1 MKYLSSQPNVCA
13 GDLTIKGTRICIS
26 TAIVRLA
33 HGWTVNDLHKSWP
46 HVPLATLRGALDEAA
61 ELLSTKTHAE
71 TSL

>member
-1 MKYLSSQPNVCA
+1 MKYLSSQPDICG

-33 HGWTVNDLHKSWP
+33 HGWAISDLHESWP
-46 HVPLATLRGALDEAA
+46 HVPLATLRVALDEAA
-61 ELLSTKTHAE
+61 KLLSTKTHAE